1 MDFNWTDE
9 QLARKQEAI
18 EFAQCELNDDLLTRN
33 HNGEWS
39 WAAWRK
45 CAEFG
50 LLGLPIP
57 TAYGG
62 SATDILTTILIMEGI
77 GYGCRENGLPF
88 ALNSQMWSVQ
98 PAILKFGAEA
108 QKQRYLPRLVSGE
121 IIGAFGI
128 TEHETGSD
136 SYAMQTSAQP
146 VNGGYVLNGTKA
158 YITFAP
164 IAEIAIVFATTDPKL
179 RRWGI
184 TAFLV
189 ERGTKG
195 FSTGPVREKMGLR
208 TTPFSELILEDC
220 FVPTANRLGPEGAG
234 VSIFT
239 TAMESERSY
248 IFASQLGAMERQLDE
263 CIAYARARQSFGQPI
278 GRFQSVSNRIAD
290 MKLRLET
297 CRMLLYKVAWLEQ
310 QGKPLLQEAA
320 LAKLHLSESFVQSS
334 LDAIRIH
341 GAKGYASE
349 FEVERDLRDSVGG
362 LIYSGTSDIQRNI
375 VARLLGL

>member
-1 MDFNWTDE
+1 MEFSWTDE
-9 QLARKQEAI
+9 QLALKQKAL
-18 EFAQCELNDDLLTRN
+18 EFAERELNENLLERN
-33 HNGEWS
+33 REGEWS

-45 CAEFG
+45 CAEYG

-57 TAYGG
+57 KAYGG
-62 SATDILTTILIMEGI
+62 SETDILTTILILEGI
-77 GYGCRENGLPF
+77 GYGCHESGLPF

-98 PAILKFGAEA
+98 PAILKFGTEA
-108 QKQRYLPRLVSGE
+108 QKQRYLPRLISGE

-136 SYAMQTSAQP
+136 SYAMQSSAQK
-146 VNGGYVLNGTKA
+146 VNGGYLLNGTKA

-164 IAEIAIVFATTDPKL
+164 IAEIAIVFATSDPTL
-179 RRWGI
+179 GRWGI
-184 TAFLV
+184 SAFLV
-189 ERGTKG
+189 ERGMEG

-208 TTPFSELILEDC
+208 TTPFSELILKEC
-220 FVPTANRLGPEGAG
+220 FVPAENRLGPEGAG

-248 IFASQLGAMERQLDE
+248 IFASQLGAMQRQLDE
-263 CIAYARARQSFGQPI
+263 CIAYARQRKSFGQPI
-278 GRFQSVSNRIAD
+278 GKFQSVSNRIAN

-297 CRMLLYKVAWLEQ
+297 CRMLLYKVAWLEM
-310 QGKPLLQEAA
+310 QGKPLLMEAA
-320 LAKLHLSESFVQSS
+320 LAKLHLSQSFVESS
-334 LDAIRIH
+334 LDAIQIH

-375 VARLLGL
+375 VARMLGL